1 MAEQLSDAA
10 AQRVKALCGKMAL
23 ANGLDEQ
30 IQREL
35 CGHME
40 DELLA
45 YLSGRQRLSEDDA
58 MILVEKHFGDPAVI
72 RGLLREV
79 HTVDSGVSVV
89 RRLLGVAVVGGVG
102 SVATCLAWGASGWT
116 GGGRAV
122 GIFGGFL
129 AGALGPILL
138 WAAGIWWTRRAKRG
152 HTPWFDR
159 LPMGVLVSLCLA
171 LLVLVRLAQW
181 ASIQLSVPTGPG
193 ANWGRVLPTAVVFAW
208 ELLVNGAILAA
219 WAWWCDWP
227 GFGTRRAA
235 FGAAAWAG
243 WMMLLSFA
251 WLVADVLLFGS
262 QMSHGR
268 TVHMIWEQTIVSGS
282 FCIIY
287 GTAGFGAY
295 WLAAR
300 LARRISRPATY

>member
-1 MAEQLSDAA
+1 MAEQMSDAA
-10 AQRVKALCGKMAL
+10 AQRVKALCCKVAV

-58 MILVEKHFGDPAVI
+58 MILVEKHFGDPAVV

-79 HTVDSGVSVV
+79 HSVDSSVSVV
-89 RRLLGVAVVGGVG
+89 RRLLGVAVVWGIGA
-102 SVATCLAWGASGWT
+102 VATSLAWGASGWT
-116 GGGRAV
+116 GGGRAM

-152 HTPWFDR
+152 LTPWFDR
-159 LPMGVLVSLCLA
+159 MPMGVLVSLCL
-171 LLVLVRLAQW
+171 LLPVLFRLAQW
-181 ASIQLSVPTGPG
+181 AAIHFSSGPG
-193 ANWGRVLPTAVVFAW
+193 ASLVQVLPAALALAW
-208 ELLVNGAILAA
+208 QVLVNAAILAA
-219 WAWWCDWP
+219 WAWWSDWP
-227 GFGTRRAA
+227 GLGTRRAA
-235 FGAAAWAG
+235 FGAAACAG
-243 WMMLLSFA
+243 WTMLLSLA
-251 WLVADVLLFGS
+251 WTVADVLLFGS
-262 QMSHGR
+262 YMPHVRPMQ
-268 TVHMIWEQTIVSGS
+268 MIWDHILWSGS
-282 FCIIY
+282 FSVIC
-287 GTAGFGAY
+287 GTAGLSGY

-300 LARRISRPATY
+300 LARRVFRVATH